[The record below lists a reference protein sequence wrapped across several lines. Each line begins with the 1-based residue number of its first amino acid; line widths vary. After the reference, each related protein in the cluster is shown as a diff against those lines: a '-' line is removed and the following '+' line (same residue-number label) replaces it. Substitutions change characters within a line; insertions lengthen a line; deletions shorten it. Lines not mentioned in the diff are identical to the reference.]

1 MRKSSIRVAGLD
13 LAAVNSGMAI
23 IEARVREGR
32 NAYPPLDWHL
42 HYEKA
47 LKVEQLFYKRVHAAR
62 DIREQIRLHEVELV
76 VLEDTI
82 KRGGRN
88 NTTGLQQQELL
99 TLVMYHLWEDGL
111 PMLLVNPAT
120 MRSFLGVGTAG
131 DKDALVESV
140 RERYGFA
147 SKQPRKGERSNVTDA
162 FAHAYIGACSY
173 YAREGKLTANLKKSE
188 KNVIY
193 GGGGKNRLAMI
204 EASIIKREKQQRG

>member
-13 LAAVNSGMAI
+13 IAAVNSGMAI
-23 IEARVREGR
+23 IEARVREGQG
-32 NAYPPLDWHL
+32 YPPLDWTL
-42 HYEKA
+42 IIEKA
-47 LKVEQLFYKRVHAAR
+47 IKCEQLFYKRVQIAKGIR
-62 DIREQIRLHEVELV
+62 DEIRKSEVDLV

-99 TLVMYHLWEDGL
+99 TLTMYFLWEDGL
-111 PMLLVNPAT
+111 PMLVVNPST
-120 MRSFLGVGTAG
+120 MRSFLGVGKAG
-131 DKDALVESV
+131 DKDALITAVH
-140 RERYGFA
+140 ERYGFS
-147 SKQPRKGERSNVTDA
+147 SKQPRKGERSNVSDA

-193 GGGGKNRLAMI
+193 GGTAKGRLAMI
-204 EASIIKREKQQRG
+204 EANIIKRENRRG

>member
-13 LAAVNSGMAI
+13 IAAVNSGMAI
-23 IEARVREGR
+23 IEARVREGQG
-32 NAYPPLDWHL
+32 YPPLDWSL
-42 HYEKA
+42 IQEKA
-47 LKVEQLFYKRVHAAR
+47 IKCESLFYKRIFTAR
-62 DIREQIRLHEVELV
+62 DIREMIRQADVDLV

-99 TLVMYHLWEDGL
+99 SLTMYFLWEDGL
-111 PMLLVNPAT
+111 PMLLVNPST

-131 DKDALVESV
+131 DKDALIAAVQD
-140 RERYGFA
+140 RYGFS
-147 SKQPRKGERSNVTDA
+147 SKQPRKGERSNVSDA

-193 GGGGKNRLAMI
+193 GGSKRLAMI
-204 EASIIKREKQQRG
+204 EANVIKREKKNRG